1 MTKHVM
7 LNNVDHKDL
16 RIATGHGAHLGDN
29 VMLVPTF
36 PAEFRNLQSY
46 YPIVFRK
53 GDDGSFEA
61 VALLGFQEGE
71 NLFLDGARWDAAYM
85 PMLHERQPF
94 LIGVSGEEMMIN
106 IDLDHPRVRQGGS
119 EGEAVFLPHGG
130 SSEFLDRANSL
141 LMTIHQHLQA
151 CRPFM
156 NALVEHEL
164 LESFVL
170 DVELSDG
177 SQNRLMGFYAI
188 NEDKLAKL
196 DDAAV
201 ARLYR
206 TGYLQAIYMAVA
218 SLSQFRQLIERKNRS
233 HAGRPE

>member
-1 MTKHVM
+1 MTQHVM

-16 RIATGHGAHLGDN
+16 RIITRHGAALGDN
-29 VMLVPTF
+29 IMQAPTF
-36 PAEFRNLQSY
+36 PAEFRNLQSS

-53 GDDGSFEA
+53 NDDGSFEP

-71 NLFLDGARWDAAYM
+71 NLFLDGERWDAPYI

-94 LIGVSGEEMMIN
+94 LIGVRGEELMVN
-106 IDLDHPRVRQGGS
+106 VDLDHPRVRQGG
-119 EGEAVFLPHGG
+119 EDGEPVFLPHGG
-130 SSEFLDRANSL
+130 QTEYLDRMNSL

-151 CRPFM
+151 CRPFL

-170 DVELSDG
+170 DVQLDDG
-177 SQNRLMGFYAI
+177 SQNRLIGFYTI

-196 DDAAV
+196 DDATV
-201 ARLYR
+201 ARLHR
-206 TGYLQAIYMAVA
+206 AGYLQAIHMAVA
-218 SLSQFRQLIERKNRS
+218 SLSQFRGLIERKNRL
-233 HAGRPE
+233 HAARPA